1 MLQVFLVNFQIVI
14 PDSQAYKQFEN
25 SVAIP
30 VIKVVA
36 SNLNIVRKAPQ
47 KTCLIPEI
55 EEFTKSTD
63 CKSI

>member
-1 MLQVFLVNFQIVI
+1 MLQGFLDNFQIVI
-14 PDSQAYKQFEN
+14 SDSQAYKQFEN

-30 VIKVVA
+30 VIEVVA
-36 SNLNIVRKAPQ
+36 SNLNIVRKASQ

-55 EEFTKSTD
+55 EEFTKPTD